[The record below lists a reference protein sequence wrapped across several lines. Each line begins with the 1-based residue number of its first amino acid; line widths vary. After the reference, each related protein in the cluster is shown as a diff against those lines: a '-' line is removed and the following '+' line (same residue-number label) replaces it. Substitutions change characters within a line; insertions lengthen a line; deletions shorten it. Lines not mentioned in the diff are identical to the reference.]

1 MDNISSCLL
10 KDTKGVP
17 IEALCNIVN
26 TSIEAGIIP
35 TSWKRAKVVPL
46 HKSGSHDNMD
56 NFRPISI
63 LPVASKILE
72 KHVYK
77 HLYSYFNTNNL
88 LCETQS
94 GFRQTYSCG
103 TCLINIIEFCYK
115 QLNADKIVGF
125 IALDFRKAFDVL
137 NFEILCEKL
146 KLYGCSALAIKWFKS
161 YLNNRVQKVYLNNN
175 HVSKQCMLKH
185 GVPQG
190 SILGPLLFI
199 IFINDLFLNC
209 SYSKVH
215 KYADDTSLCAAG
227 KTVEEV
233 KEKLSCDLSAIE
245 KWCNMNKFVLNVIAR
260 EPRRFTCIQML

>member
-1 MDNISSCLL
+1 MICINKEFGIPLVTKKEIGQYLTKLDTKKATGMDNISSCLL
-10 KDTKGVP
+10 KDTKGVT

-26 TSIEAGIIP
+26 TSIEAGIFP

-125 IALDFRKAFDVL
+125 IALDFRKAF
-137 NFEILCEKL
+137 
-146 KLYGCSALAIKWFKS
+146 
-161 YLNNRVQKVYLNNN
+161 
-175 HVSKQCMLKH
+175 
-185 GVPQG
+185 
-190 SILGPLLFI
+190 
-199 IFINDLFLNC
+199 
-209 SYSKVH
+209 
-215 KYADDTSLCAAG
+215 
-227 KTVEEV
+227 
-233 KEKLSCDLSAIE
+233 
-245 KWCNMNKFVLNVIAR
+245 
-260 EPRRFTCIQML
+260 